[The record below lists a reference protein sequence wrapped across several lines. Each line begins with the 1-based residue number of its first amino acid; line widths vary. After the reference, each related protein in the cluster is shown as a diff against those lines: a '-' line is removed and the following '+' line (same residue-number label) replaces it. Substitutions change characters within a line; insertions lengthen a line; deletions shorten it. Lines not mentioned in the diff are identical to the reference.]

1 MSTSENAS
9 PKAVGIP
16 QWWTS
21 LRQWLGRFP
30 LSILQLGMRI
40 GVGMVFFK
48 SGLLKYRS
56 FEFAVK
62 LFEDEYKLPFLA
74 PGRCSAHRD
83 DQRIDLLHIPPAW
96 TGNAPGDSAS
106 TRNDPGYSDRLPHR
120 VARSCPLGIDSHLP
134 THARSGDVLGRLCHR
149 GVFSEAAVMEL
160 QSTYRDERAVSSQ
173 SGCARFSVKAP
184 GRVVLVRREQK
195 EGIRT
200 WQLTETLALLRFTA
214 RGPTVR
220 VGAT

>member
-1 MSTSENAS
+1 MNTSENAS

-134 THARSGDVLGRLCHR
+134 THARSGDVLG
-149 GVFSEAAVMEL
+149 
-160 QSTYRDERAVSSQ
+160 
-173 SGCARFSVKAP
+173 GCARFSVKAP

-200 WQLTETLALLRFTA
+200 GQLTETLALLRS
-214 RGPTVR
+214 RR
-220 VGAT
+220 VGRRFELEGRDSQPRARRVAVDRSSDPSRLSQR